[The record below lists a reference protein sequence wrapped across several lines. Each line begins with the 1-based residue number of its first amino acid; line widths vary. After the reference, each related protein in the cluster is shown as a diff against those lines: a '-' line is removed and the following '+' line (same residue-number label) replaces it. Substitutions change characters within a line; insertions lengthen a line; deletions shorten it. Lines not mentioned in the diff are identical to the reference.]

1 MSISRSNISQ
11 QVTKGPIKKRLMK
24 KTIGKKNGVKRT
36 AQSVQ
41 RKNRLY

>member
-11 QVTKGPIKKRLMK
+11 QVTKTPMKKRLK
-24 KTIGKKNGVKRT
+24 KTTGKKNGVKRT